1 MHKDTLRDIVQ
12 WDVGSWSK
20 ALLYWENK
28 VDWTQVENGLELGG
42 REGGLSLWLALKGKS
57 MICSDLSEV
66 KATAEALHQR
76 YNVLEYIDYQNIDAS
91 NIPYENCFDVIVF
104 KSIIGGIGR
113 NNNVEIQRTVFKQ
126 IYKAL
131 KPGGRLLF
139 AENLIASPLHQALR
153 KRYVNWGSTWRYL
166 TIAELRSFLKDF
178 SSVEIKATGVLG
190 TFGRNES
197 QRNSLS
203 FIDNL
208 IMNRVCLDQWKY
220 IGYGMAVK

>member
-1 MHKDTLRDIVQ
+1 MHKDILKDIVQ
-12 WDVGSWSK
+12 WDVSSWSK
-20 ALLYWENK
+20 ALLYWENN
-28 VDWTQVENGLELGG
+28 VDWSQVENGLELGG

-57 MICSDLSEV
+57 MVCSDLSEV

-76 YNVLEYIDYQNIDAS
+76 HNVLEYIDYQNIDAS
-91 NIPYENCFDVIVF
+91 NIPYENYFDVIVF

-153 KRYVNWGSTWRYL
+153 KRYVNWGGTWRYI
-166 TIAELRSFLKDF
+166 TIAELRNFLHDF

-190 TFGRNES
+190 AFGRNES
-197 QRNSLS
+197 QRNSFS

-208 IMNRVCLDQWKY
+208 IMNKVCFDRWKY